1 MSNHRVLRRQY
12 EIIKVLN
19 RLENLSKLEII
30 ERLKNIDENFSCSER
45 TLESDLETLRNNFG
59 FDIAYNHNLK
69 GYIINKDTEVF
80 ESFLKFI
87 EFYAIIDIHNLGL
100 EDFTAFKKI
109 IITEDYS
116 SFSGNKNI
124 KLLISAIRNKKKV
137 SFFKENFYNQK
148 TQEERTYTVSPF
160 CIKQYVGRWY
170 LIALVDG
177 KSQLYNFGLDRIED
191 LKIEDTRVVPPK
203 DLDVL
208 LKKYDNIIG
217 LNNSNDKVEIVELQ
231 AHNDQIKYLKSLP
244 LHHSQCCVMGNT
256 SDWGKITYNVIP
268 NREFL
273 IQILK
278 LGDMVKLI
286 KPLWFRN
293 DLKKMISTMNS
304 YYIDS

>member
-69 GYIINKDTEVF
+69 GYIINKDAEVF

-137 SFFKENFYNQK
+137 SFFKQNFYNQE
-148 TQEERTYTVSPF
+148 TQKERNYTVSPF

-177 KSQLYNFGLDRIED
+177 KSQLYNFGLDRIEN

-217 LNNSNDKVEIVELQ
+217 LNNSNDKVEEVELQ

-244 LHHSQCCVMGNT
+244 LHHSQCCVKGNT
-256 SDWGKITYNVIP
+256 NDWGKITYNVIP

-278 LGDMVKLI
+278 LGNMVKLI